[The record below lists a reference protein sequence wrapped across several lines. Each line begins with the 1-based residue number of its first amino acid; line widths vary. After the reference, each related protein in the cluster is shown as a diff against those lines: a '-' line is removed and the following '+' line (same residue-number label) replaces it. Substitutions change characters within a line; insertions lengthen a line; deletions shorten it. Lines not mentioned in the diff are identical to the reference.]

1 MTQTPRDWQL
11 QVGNSGP
18 SIADADKARV
28 FERFY
33 REDAS
38 RSRQTGGSGLG
49 LAIARWIVTMH
60 HGHIEVKDVHPH
72 GALFIA
78 TFPNKPRMR

>member
-1 MTQTPRDWQL
+1 IWVEVTQTPRDWQL
-11 QVGNSGP
+11 IVGNSGP
-18 SIADADKARV
+18 NIADADKSRI

-49 LAIARWIVTMH
+49 LAIARWIVTIH
-60 HGHIEVKDVHPH
+60 HGHIEV
-72 GALFIA
+72 
-78 TFPNKPRMR
+78 